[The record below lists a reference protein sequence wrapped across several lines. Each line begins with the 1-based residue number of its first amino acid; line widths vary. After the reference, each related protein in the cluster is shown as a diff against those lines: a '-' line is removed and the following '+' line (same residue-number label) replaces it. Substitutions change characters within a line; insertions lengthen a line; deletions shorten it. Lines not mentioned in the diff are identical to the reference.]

1 MTILLLALIY
11 LLFISLGLPDTLLGA
26 SWPLMYKE
34 FDVPLSYGGV
44 VSFVIAAGTILSS
57 LFSDF
62 LIRKFKTKWVCSLSV
77 FLIIVGLFGFSFAS
91 EFWMII
97 VFSIPLGLGAG
108 AIDAALNNYVA
119 IHYETRHMSWLHSM
133 WGIGASVG
141 PYIMGLALSQTND
154 FRNGYQVIGI
164 IQVVILAISL
174 IGLPLWN
181 KSFKEEETQA
191 EQAKLPITGVLKI
204 KGVIVLMITFFAYI
218 SLEQMTMLWA
228 SSYLIIN
235 NGVSSEVGA
244 SLASLF
250 VIGITIGRI
259 INGFVSYK
267 LNDTKIIRI
276 SIGIILLGIVLLFI
290 PNSNITTFI
299 GLALVGL
306 GCAPI
311 YPCIMH
317 TIPIR
322 FGTNN
327 SQSIIG
333 LQMAFAYVG
342 ICSVPALFGLI
353 ANNISIS
360 LFAPFL
366 LATLIFLVVFHEI
379 TVRKTK
385 AC

>member
-11 LLFISLGLPDTLLGA
+11 LLFISLGLPDALLGA
-26 SWPLMYKE
+26 SWPLMYKQ

-44 VSFVIAAGTILSS
+44 VSFIIAAGTILSS

-62 LIRKFKTKWVCSLSV
+62 LIRKFKTKWVCSFSV
-77 FLIIVGLFGFSFAS
+77 FFIIIGLFGFSIAS
-91 EFWMII
+91 KFWMII

-141 PYIMGLALSQTND
+141 PYIMGLALTQTND
-154 FRNGYQVIGI
+154 FRNGYQIIGI

-174 IGLPLWN
+174 IGMPLWG
-181 KSFKEEETQA
+181 KSFKDETTQEEQV
-191 EQAKLPITGVLKI
+191 KLSITKVLKI

-218 SLEQMTMLWA
+218 SLEQTTMLWA

-235 NGVSSEVGA
+235 NGISEEIGA

-250 VIGITIGRI
+250 VIGITIGRV
-259 INGFVSYK
+259 INGFISYK

-276 SIGIILLGIVLLFI
+276 SICVILVGIILLFI
-290 PNSNITTFI
+290 PNVNATTYI
-299 GLALVGL
+299 GLGLVGL

-353 ANNISIS
+353 ANNISMS

-366 LATLIFLVVFHEI
+366 LLALIFLFIFHEI
-379 TVRKTK
+379 TIKKTK